1 MKCANTTKT
10 ERFETAITELIERIQ
25 ELKDIPD
32 GWDGVDILR
41 ARIEQVEYHMAYLP
55 EIFREGDQ
63 ND

>member
-10 ERFETAITELIERIQ
+10 KRFEKALKELIVDID
-25 ELKDIPD
+25 ELRDIPD

-55 EIFREGDQ
+55 EIFREGDK
-63 ND
+63 